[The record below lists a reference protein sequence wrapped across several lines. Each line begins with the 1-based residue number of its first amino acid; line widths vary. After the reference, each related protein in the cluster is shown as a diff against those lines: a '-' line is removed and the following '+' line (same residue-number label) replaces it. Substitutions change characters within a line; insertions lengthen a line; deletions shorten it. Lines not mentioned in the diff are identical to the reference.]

1 MTRDID
7 SQDTSCQER
16 KVTIT
21 TIDRKL
27 GKLHE
32 ALHRREMSTS
42 IPS

>member
-1 MTRDID
+1 MTQDTD
-7 SQDTSCQER
+7 SQNTSCQER

-21 TIDRKL
+21 MIDKKL

-32 ALHRREMSTS
+32 ALHRREMSAS